1 MFAAVNIVLGSS
13 SCIFFFTV
21 VDWNMKNFPSV
32 VLLVKASLTRG
43 SRAVASGGS
52 RTEYLGGPKVGVV
65 SFNES
70 GQTFESK
77 KY

>member
-1 MFAAVNIVLGSS
+1 MYSDAYA
-13 SCIFFFTV
+13 CTFTEY
-21 VDWNMKNFPSV
+21 SII
-32 VLLVKASLTRG
+32 G
-43 SRAVASGGS
+43 SGGS

-77 KY
+77 KCYLIAKVIMIIS

>member
-1 MFAAVNIVLGSS
+1 MGNGGS
-13 SCIFFFTV
+13 
-21 VDWNMKNFPSV
+21 
-32 VLLVKASLTRG
+32 
-43 SRAVASGGS
+43 SGGS

-77 KY
+77 KYYLIPKAM